1 VPHLAA
7 RRTCRLVVALS
18 FGLGLYTGQRPSGV
32 DGRSLYR
39 DAITLAEAA
48 EDAGFDAFWVS
59 EHHGFADSYLPSPLT
74 LLAAVAVRTRRIRL
88 ATGVVVAP
96 FAHPLRLA
104 EDAAVVDH
112 LSDGRLILG
121 LGLGYAEHEYRAFG
135 VPKGSRGVRLADLV
149 AFLRTA
155 WRGTEFDWDGPC
167 FRGSGL
173 RVTPVPVQDS
183 IPIWLGGYAGGA
195 VRRAGRLAD
204 GYLLGRADDHIVTAV
219 NQELA
224 AVRDPA
230 DAGFTFG
237 LNVLTAFTDD
247 ADDAAAAR
255 MGLAYQQSAYEAVQT
270 GGIAHAGLVAT
281 ATAPVSVD
289 TIDAYLHVTGDPARI
304 VAAMTRKLAAIS
316 HWATVHVVVRALFPE
331 PDVGRQVARVR
342 RLGSL
347 VLPAIRAGVAQGQ
360 GVPS

>member
-1 VPHLAA
+1 M
-7 RRTCRLVVALS
+7 ALS

-32 DGRSLYR
+32 DGGSLYH

-48 EDAGFDAFWVS
+48 EAAGFDAFWVS

-74 LLAAVAVRTRRIRL
+74 LLAAIAVRTRRIRL

-96 FAHPLRLA
+96 FAHPVRLA
-104 EDAAVVDH
+104 EDAAVVDQ

-135 VPKGSRGVRLADLV
+135 VPKRSRGARLADLV

-155 WRGTEFDWDGPC
+155 WRATVFDWDGPC

-173 RVTPVPVQDS
+173 RVTPTPVQDP
-183 IPIWLGGYAGGA
+183 IPIWLGGYADAA
-195 VRRAGRLAD
+195 VRRAARLGD

-224 AVRDPA
+224 AERDPA

-255 MGLAYQQSAYEAVQT
+255 TGLAYQQSAYEAVQT
-270 GGIAHAGLVAT
+270 GGIAHAGLITT
-281 ATAPVSVD
+281 ATAPISAD
-289 TIDAYLHVTGDPARI
+289 TVEEYLHVTGDPTQI
-304 VAAMTRKLAAIS
+304 VASMTRKLAPIS
-316 HWATVHVVVRALFPE
+316 HWSNVHVVVRALFPE
-331 PDVGRQVARVR
+331 PDVGRQVARVE
-342 RLGSL
+342 RLGAV
-347 VLPAIRAGVAQGQ
+347 VLPAIRAGVAQGR